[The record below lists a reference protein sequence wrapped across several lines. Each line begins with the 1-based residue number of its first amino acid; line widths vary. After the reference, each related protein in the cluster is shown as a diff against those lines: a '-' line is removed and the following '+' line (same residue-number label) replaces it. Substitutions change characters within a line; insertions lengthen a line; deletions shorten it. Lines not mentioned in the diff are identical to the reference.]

1 MNMLYHKEFK
11 ILQQRVKY
19 VWHKNLEYTQF
30 KNKDCI
36 VTPKHETKLCFG
48 VSRYPDLSHTKMA
61 NSLQKDC
68 SKHQKQI

>member
-1 MNMLYHKEFK
+1 MYDT
-11 ILQQRVKY
+11 
-19 VWHKNLEYTQF
+19 KNLEYTQF

-36 VTPKHETKLCFG
+36 VTPKHETKLRFG
-48 VSRYPDLSHTKMA
+48 VSRYPDLSHTEIDKA